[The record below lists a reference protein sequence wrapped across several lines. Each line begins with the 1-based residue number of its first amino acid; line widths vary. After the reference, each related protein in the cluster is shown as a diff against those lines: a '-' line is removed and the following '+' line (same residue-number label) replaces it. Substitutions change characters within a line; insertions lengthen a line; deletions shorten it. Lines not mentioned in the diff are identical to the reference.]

1 MDNLIDEMI
10 MCKMLEPCLAESD

>member
-10 MCKMLEPCLAESD
+10 MCKMLEPCLAESG